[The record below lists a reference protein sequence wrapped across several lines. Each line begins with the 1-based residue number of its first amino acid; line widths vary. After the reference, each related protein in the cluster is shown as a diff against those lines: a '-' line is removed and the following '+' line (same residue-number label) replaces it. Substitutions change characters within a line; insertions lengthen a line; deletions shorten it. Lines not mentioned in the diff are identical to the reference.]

1 MYLLSLGNFSSYF
14 QGERVKEILF
24 VLSVRQYVLFSKPYP
39 DIRGKNMKTKLEL
52 PHSQHLEMVFLD
64 DWIFTIS
71 QVVL

>member
-1 MYLLSLGNFSSYF
+1 MSLFSLGNFSSYF
-14 QGERVKEILF
+14 QGEKVKEILF
-24 VLSVRQYVLFSKPYP
+24 GLSVRQYVLFSKPYP
-39 DIRGKNMKTKLEL
+39 DSREKNMKTKLEL